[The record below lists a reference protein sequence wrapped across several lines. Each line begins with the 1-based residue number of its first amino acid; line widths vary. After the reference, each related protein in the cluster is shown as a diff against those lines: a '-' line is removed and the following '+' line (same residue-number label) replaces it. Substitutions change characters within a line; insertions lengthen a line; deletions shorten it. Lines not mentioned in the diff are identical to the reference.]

1 MRPGISHWPLASM
14 IRARRGT
21 GHSPA
26 EPAQRIRLPRIR
38 VTALL
43 TGPRPVPSHR
53 VARTMATVG
62 SGAGASRSGGG
73 LPPQALKTSVN
84 VRTEKPIEGKSC
96 IPCAPGA
103 GGRRGTTAVWGS
115 APTGTHL
122 KMRGKNAIGRDFRDY
137 LDRDQEHYARR
148 C

>member
-1 MRPGISHWPLASM
+1 MT
-14 IRARRGT
+14 RAPRGT

-26 EPAQRIRLPRIR
+26 EPAQRIRSPRIR

-53 VARTMATVG
+53 FAWIMATVR

-73 LPPQALKTSVN
+73 PPPQALKTSVN
-84 VRTEKPIEGKSC
+84 VRAEEPIEGKSC

-103 GGRRGTTAVWGS
+103 GGRRGITAVWGV
-115 APTGTHL
+115 GTHRDPL
-122 KMRGKNAIGRDFRDY
+122 QDAGKECDW
-137 LDRDQEHYARR
+137 
-148 C
+148 